1 MAWTD
6 ALVEFVE
13 EMTRLNKGR
22 AYYTGL
28 DNLGGYV
35 FADFVKN
42 RRRVQMVRQA
52 NIDGVDLAGHLLQH
66 HFPVAELLPPTA
78 DEERL
83 TAVSDRLQHTITT
96 LGGKID
102 KVTPP
107 ARRRLAYELA
117 HHRDGHYGVL
127 EFSLPPDQAREF
139 ERTIR
144 LTEEILRHIVVRRDE

>member
-1 MAWTD
+1 MRPYE
-6 ALVEFVE
+6 L
-13 EMTRLNKGR
+13 M
-22 AYYTGL
+22 Y
-28 DNLGGYV
+28 
-35 FADFVKN
+35 
-42 RRRVQMVRQA
+42 
-52 NIDGVDLAGHLLQH
+52 
-66 HFPVAELLPPTA
+66 LLPPTA

-83 TAVSDRLQHTITT
+83 TAVSERLQHTITT

-102 KVTPP
+102 NVTPP
-107 ARRRLAYELA
+107 ARRRLAYELE

>member
-1 MAWTD
+1 MFATAVD
-6 ALVEFVE
+6 MCHGAFSPR
-13 EMTRLNKGR
+13 TKGP
-22 AYYTGL
+22 
-28 DNLGGYV
+28 
-35 FADFVKN
+35 
-42 RRRVQMVRQA
+42 RQA
-52 NIDGVDLAGHLLQH
+52 QGKDVVPNAALRAHVSAS
-66 HFPVAELLPPTA
+66 PTA

-144 LTEEILRHIVVRRDE
+144 LTEDILRHIVVRRDE

>member
-1 MAWTD
+1 MRPYE
-6 ALVEFVE
+6 L
-13 EMTRLNKGR
+13 M
-22 AYYTGL
+22 Y
-28 DNLGGYV
+28 
-35 FADFVKN
+35 
-42 RRRVQMVRQA
+42 
-52 NIDGVDLAGHLLQH
+52 
-66 HFPVAELLPPTA
+66 LLPPTA

-83 TAVSDRLQHTITT
+83 TAVSERLQHTITT

-102 KVTPP
+102 KVTPA

-144 LTEEILRHIVVRRDE
+144 LTEDILRHIVVRRDE